1 MKLVKVDITKDKK
14 LQKQV
19 KQLYLTAFP
28 KEERIPWWIM
38 ALNAQRK
45 GIDLTAFVDGDIFCG
60 FTSSVTVGELH
71 FLLFFAV
78 NEKLRGQGYGSA
90 ILSALREEYKTI
102 VLNVEPLEE
111 TAPNYEERMNRF
123 AFYRKNGFVDTGYHV
138 WEIGGMFRVLG
149 TQKNLDVAKYKKIF
163 KKLTC
168 GLWNVKILKAEQ

>member
-1 MKLVKVDITKDKK
+1 MRIVDVNRNKK

-28 KEERIPWWIM
+28 KAERIPWWLM
-38 ALNAQRK
+38 RLNARRN
-45 GIDLTAFVDGDIFCG
+45 GIDLTAFLDGDVFCG
-60 FTSSVTVGELH
+60 FTASVTVGDLH

-78 NEKLRGQGYGSA
+78 EDSLRGQGYGSA
-90 ILSALREEYKTI
+90 ILASLRQTYPCI

-111 TAPNYEERMNRF
+111 AAPNYQERVNRF

-138 WEIGGMFRVLG
+138 WEVGGMFRVLS
-149 TQKNLDVAKYKKIF
+149 TQRELDVAQYKKIF

-168 GLWNVKILKAEQ
+168 GLWNVKIIKAQE